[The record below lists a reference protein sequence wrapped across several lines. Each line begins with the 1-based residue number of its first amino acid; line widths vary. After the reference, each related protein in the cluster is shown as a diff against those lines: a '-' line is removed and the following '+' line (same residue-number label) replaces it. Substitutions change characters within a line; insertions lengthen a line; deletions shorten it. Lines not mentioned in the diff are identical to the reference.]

1 MTSRTA
7 QRAETKPNYK
17 KLATQVQTGHTGP
30 VKEHKLVN
38 TWQAPVHTQITGFF
52 SPPKHLLS
60 THGRDLYTHRYRI
73 YSPLRCIIIPN
84 YWPLKKGANM

>member
-52 SPPKHLLS
+52 VHQN
-60 THGRDLYTHRYRI
+60 TCQHMAGT
-73 YSPLRCIIIPN
+73 CIHTDTGFIHHS
-84 YWPLKKGANM
+84 GA